1 MVKYC
6 TVFFLLLTIIIHAEI
21 NDEIENIIFS
31 NNVTITDSTKNTTK
45 TIVTSELQ
53 ILGLNLIK
61 LYQKIISS
69 QQDSDNVCTFT
80 PSCSHYATTAIKK
93 YGILKGGLMTS
104 DRLQRCHF
112 INESYYSRNP
122 VTGKLIDKVDS
133 RNYED

>member
-1 MVKYC
+1 MVKYF
-6 TVFFLLLTIIIHAEI
+6 TIFFLLLTIIIHAEI
-21 NDEIENIIFS
+21 NEEIENIIFS
-31 NNVTITDSTKNTTK
+31 NNVTIMDSTKNTTK

-80 PSCSHYATTAIKK
+80 PSCSHYASTAIKK
-93 YGILKGGLMTS
+93 YGVLKGGLMTS

-112 INESYYSRNP
+112 INESYYSRDYIS
-122 VTGKLIDKVDS
+122 GKLIDRINS
-133 RNYED
+133 RNYEN